1 MDEEPKNNP
10 SHGVVS
16 EKRQAKPSKAG
27 MILAIIFLWPFILI
41 VLLVY
46 GLYLFFVGFPERK
59 QFNSSLVKQKLGLQY
74 KHSLFKDDAYELAN
88 ALLERGVEVE
98 IKHKDFYYIVANGKA
113 YEFGHELYYRME
125 QGEVRISFDGD
136 PDVSASDY
144 LSSLKESNGMDTLLL
159 LYVENCVAYD
169 VEYDEPIVFNDER
182 FIIGDSVNDFADII
196 VGRPNVPPALRNTLE
211 VEVRFFSNVRKT
223 FPLLATVN
231 NVGYRPHFV
240 VAGTEEYLGVQFL
253 KSDLRE
259 FDQSGKAIVSLCF
272 FESIDYS
279 SLKPGVA
286 FSIMEGPRAVG
297 EGRVVGEIQRFEGSR

>member
-1 MDEEPKNNP
+1 M
-10 SHGVVS
+10 V
-16 EKRQAKPSKAG
+16 
-27 MILAIIFLWPFILI
+27 LAIFFVWPFILI

-59 QFNSSLVKQKLGLQY
+59 QFNSSLVKQKLGLRY

-98 IKHKDFYYIVANGKA
+98 IKHNDFYYIVANGKA
-113 YEFGHELYYRME
+113 YELGHELYYRME

-169 VEYDEPIVFNDER
+169 VEYYEPIVFNDER

-196 VGRPNVPPALRNTLE
+196 AGRPNVLPALRNTLE

-240 VAGTEEYLGVQFL
+240 VAGTEEHLGVQFL

-297 EGRVVGEIQRFEGSR
+297 EGRVVGEIQRFERS